1 MSEYTL
7 SAKITADASDFK
19 SDVKGA
25 SDSLSEFGDKCSQ
38 TTDRMKR
45 TSTEAD
51 GSGSR
56 FSGFTSML
64 KSGFSG
70 LSSAAM
76 GFGVEIGQR
85 ALSAVADLTGEMVA
99 ASDSADKFASTL
111 SFAGIDDGS
120 IKQLTASTQE
130 YADKTVYDLADIR
143 NATAQ
148 LAANGVADYATV
160 AEAAGNL
167 NAVAG
172 GNADTF
178 KSVSQALTQT
188 AGAGKLTTENWNQL
202 TDAIPGA
209 SGALQQAMRDAGA
222 FEGDFRE
229 AMANGE
235 ISAEEFTEAV
245 KTLGMNDVAIEAA
258 QSTSTIEGAAGNLV
272 ASIVGLGSQ
281 AISAVKPFV
290 TGAMAEIAGF
300 ISNIP
305 ATLQVV
311 GDSLLPVFQPAIE
324 MFQAQLMPAL
334 STLGGA
340 FMNLGTAVMPV
351 LQAAFATA
359 APVLSSIATGFVG
372 IATTIA
378 ETAAPV
384 INGLAQLIG
393 VCMPFIQG
401 CFNAAMAVIGPIVDW
416 TFNSIEN
423 VVNTVMGAVQGLID
437 AALGIIRGDWK
448 GAWNG
453 IKTFFSSIWNG
464 IKTAAKNGIDA
475 VVNVVKGIKD
485 SIVNF
490 FSGCGSWLL
499 DSGKA
504 LMQGLADGITGA
516 ISWVTDKVS
525 GAIGSIRDLFPF
537 SPAKEGPFSG
547 RGYVTYS
554 GRAIMRDFASALS
567 ANASVARNAVG
578 DALGDVNGEFSVRGI
593 GTASAT
599 DFVRVIEVDAAS
611 YSPAHGGST
620 SGGGELPQRLYGILG
635 EIRDAMPESMTP
647 REFRRAVAACG

>member
-25 SDSLSEFGDKCSQ
+25 SDSLSEFGDKCSDA
-38 TTDRMKR
+38 TSKMKR

-56 FSGFTSML
+56 FSGFSSKL

-70 LSSAAM
+70 LTSAAM
-76 GFGVEIGQR
+76 GFGMELGGR
-85 ALSAVADLTGEMVA
+85 ALSAVADLAGEMVA

-111 SFAGIDDGS
+111 SFAGIDDSS

-148 LAANGVADYATV
+148 LAANGVQDYAKV

-188 AGAGKLTTENWNQL
+188 ASAGKLTTENWNQL

-245 KTLGMNDVAIEAA
+245 KSLGMQDVAVEAA
-258 QSTSTIEGAAGNLV
+258 QSTSTIEGAAGNIA
-272 ASIVGLGSQ
+272 ASIVGIGSK
-281 AISAVKPFV
+281 AINAVKPLV
-290 TGAMAEIAGF
+290 TGAMGEVAGF

-305 ATLQVV
+305 AMLQTV
-311 GDSLLPVFQPAIE
+311 GDALLPIFQPAID
-324 MFQAQLMPAL
+324 MFQTQLMPAME
-334 STLGGA
+334 TLGGS
-340 FMNLGTAVMPV
+340 FTNLAEAVMPV
-351 LQAAFATA
+351 LQAAFESS
-359 APVLSSIATGFVG
+359 APVLSSIVGGFVDL
-372 IATTIA
+372 AATIA

-384 INGLAQLIG
+384 IDGLANLIG
-393 VCMPFIQG
+393 ECMPFIQG
-401 CFNAAMAVIGPIVDW
+401 CFDAAMGVIGPVVEG
-416 TFNSIEN
+416 TFGLIKS
-423 VVNTVMGAVQGLID
+423 VVTTVMGAIESLINI
-437 AALGIIRGDWK
+437 ALSIIRGDWE

-453 IKTFFSSIWNG
+453 IKSFFGGIWDG
-464 IKTAAKNGIDA
+464 LKSAAKAGVDT

-504 LMQGLADGITGA
+504 LMKGLADGITGA
-516 ISWVTDKVS
+516 IGWVTDKVS
-525 GAIGSIRDLFPF
+525 GAVGAIRNLFPF

-547 RGYVTYS
+547 HGYVTYS
-554 GRAIMRDFASALS
+554 GRAIMRDFAAAIT
-567 ANASVARNAVG
+567 ANASEARSAVG
-578 DALGDVNGEFSVRGI
+578 DALGDVNGEFTVGRI
-593 GTASAT
+593 GG
-599 DFVRVIEVDAAS
+599 
-611 YSPAHGGST
+611 AHGGVIAS
-620 SGGGELPQRLYGILG
+620 SGRGTTNVYIDGAAVSASPAMGQALG
-635 EIRDAMPESMTP
+635 MLFDALN
-647 REFRRAVAACG
+647 REYDMGVA